1 MKCSALGVF
10 ALVQQYSF
18 IEGITAVAAA
28 DPGMRRRMCAK
39 AERMSRKAVRAAES
53 WMK

>member
-10 ALVQQYSF
+10 ALGAAF
-18 IEGITAVAAA
+18 GTAAAVAAAAA

-39 AERMSRKAVRAAES
+39 AERMSRKAVRVAES

>member
-1 MKCSALGVF
+1 MKCKALGVF
-10 ALVQQYSF
+10 SL
-18 IEGITAVAAA
+18 AAA